1 MTFRDYLQKRA
12 GISQKQIP
20 FYEHWITRYNNYQN
34 HFPDSFSLSGFEK
47 TLISN
52 CRDWQINQAMSAVKH
67 YEYFIHHYQK
77 GSSGQSAVQP
87 DWETAI
93 TSMKE
98 MLRLRHRSLQ
108 TEKAYLHWIYSFKDF
123 IGNKSP
129 KDLDEKDFRSFL
141 TYLAVERKVSISTQ
155 NQAFNGILFLYRTV
169 LGREVHDLQ
178 DSVRSKIPT
187 RLPVVLSKEEIS
199 RILSVLNPPYRLMAS
214 LIYGS
219 GLRLDECL
227 SLRIKDLD
235 FYKPSLTVRMGKG
248 GRDRTTLLP
257 SGLISPLQK
266 HLKDVKTI
274 YDRDR
279 REKNPG
285 VSLPEALIRKYPHA
299 QGEWNWFWVFPSSGF
314 CESPYDQ
321 RQVRFH
327 QHPTGLQRAFKNA
340 VSRAGITKKASVH
353 TLRHSFAT
361 HLLEAGYDIRTIQE
375 LMGHSSV
382 QTTMIYTHV
391 AGKNRMGVV
400 SPADSLFL

>member
-1 MTFRDYLQKRA
+1 MNFREYLQKKA
-12 GISQKQIP
+12 GIPQKQIP
-20 FYEHWITRYNNYQN
+20 FFEHWITRYNNYQN
-34 HFPDSFSLSGFEK
+34 QFPDSFSLSGFEK
-47 TLISN
+47 TLLRD
-52 CRDWQINQAMSAVKH
+52 CQDWQINQAVSAVKH
-67 YEYFIHHYQK
+67 YEYFIHHYQQ
-77 GSSGQSAVQP
+77 GSSGQAEGQS

-93 TSMKE
+93 TRMKE
-98 MLRLRHRSLQ
+98 MLRLRHRSFQ
-108 TEKAYLHWIYSFKDF
+108 TEKAYLHWVDSFKDF
-123 IGNKSP
+123 TGNKSP
-129 KDLDEKDFRSFL
+129 DELDEKDFRSFL
-141 TYLAVERKVSISTQ
+141 TYLAVERKVSMSTQ
-155 NQAFNGILFLYRTV
+155 NQAFNGILFLYRSV
-169 LGREVHDLQ
+169 LDREVQDLQ
-178 DSVRSKIPT
+178 DSVRSKIPA

-257 SGLISPLQK
+257 SGLIPPLQK
-266 HLKDVKTI
+266 HLEDVKI
-274 YDRDR
+274 LYDRDR

-285 VSLPEALIRKYPHA
+285 VSLPEALAGKYPHA
-299 QGEWNWFWVFPSSGF
+299 PEEWNWFWLFPSSGF

-321 RQVRFH
+321 KQVRFH

-340 VSRAGITKKASVH
+340 VSRGGITKKASVH